1 MHICSMLQVLNL
13 GRSYATFGTKIPVFR
28 SNSECLLGTKLQKYW
43 IYKNV
48 SRIVNIVDSTFCH
61 NSFFTLNYRSLQSK
75 HSQEVLL
82 LESVKSFFKQRFAL
96 EKQHFE
102 SLSKICATQYKTF
115 DCLKRLPPNE
125 NNDVSNF
132 FPYSLVLNN
141 CCISARR
148 EGQ

>member
-1 MHICSMLQVLNL
+1 M
-13 GRSYATFGTKIPVFR
+13 
-28 SNSECLLGTKLQKYW
+28 
-43 IYKNV
+43 
-48 SRIVNIVDSTFCH
+48 NIVHSAFFH

-125 NNDVSNF
+125 NNDVSKIVKKNLEVCF
-132 FPYSLVLNN
+132 LGVKVRNKKMDFNTGGT
-141 CCISARR
+141 CRR
-148 EGQ
+148 VGQ